1 MGKVIKLNH
10 ITKIEGHARLN
21 VKIDNGV
28 IKKCD
33 LNIFE
38 GNRFFEGIM
47 QCEKYNELPPIAA
60 RICGVCSVVHLLT
73 STKAVEN
80 ALNLKVSKQTKLLR
94 ELIHL
99 GGIIQSH
106 ALHLYFLALPD
117 YYGFDS
123 AIKMASKHK
132 DKVSR
137 ALRMK
142 KLGNLIVNIVG
153 GRDVHPLTVV
163 VGGISK
169 FPTDDELSMLKK
181 ELRKAR
187 ADFVATVELF
197 NTLKH
202 PKFEF
207 CVDYY
212 AISDK
217 KRYNIY
223 DGNLHGLVHKKKD
236 KHCTSLCTIPT
247 QDYEKHM
254 KEFFQEKSTAE
265 FAVMEGK
272 TYMVG
277 ALPRFCLN
285 AERLP
290 KKIQKYIKFELPS
303 YNPFHNLNAQ
313 AIETL
318 WCLDRCMEIIDE
330 IGNVKKEK
338 PKKFVV
344 AARKGIGVSEAPRGI
359 LFHNYTLDKDGYC
372 KRSNITTPTSQNLR
386 CMQESVRKFLP
397 SILDKDKEEIK
408 LDVEKLIRA
417 YDPCI
422 SCSTHFL
429 EMNWE

>member
-1 MGKVIKLNH
+1 MGKVIKLDH

-21 VKIDNGV
+21 VKIENGV

-33 LNIFE
+33 LSIFE

-47 QCEKYNELPPIAA
+47 QCEKFNELPQIAA

-73 STKAVEN
+73 STKAAEN
-80 ALNLKVSKQTKLLR
+80 ALNISVSRQTKLLR

-117 YYGFDS
+117 YYGFGS

-132 DKVSR
+132 DKISR

-153 GRDVHPLTVV
+153 GRDVHPLTVII
-163 VGGISK
+163 GGISK
-169 FPTDDELSMLKK
+169 FPTEEELCSLKS
-181 ELRKAR
+181 ELKKAR
-187 ADFVATVELF
+187 ADFVQTVELF
-197 NTLKH
+197 NGLEH
-202 PKFEF
+202 PNFKF

-212 AISDK
+212 AITDP
-217 KRYNIY
+217 KRYNLY
-223 DGNLHGLVHKKKD
+223 DGSIHGLVHEKKNKEP
-236 KHCTSLCTIPT
+236 CGLTTCTIPT
-247 QDYEKHM
+247 IDYEKHM

-290 KKIQKYIKFELPS
+290 KNIQKYIKFDLPS

-313 AIETL
+313 AIESL
-318 WCLDRCMEIIDE
+318 WCVDRCIEIIDE
-330 IGNVKKEK
+330 LGRVKPEK
-338 PKKFVV
+338 PKTYVI

-359 LFHNYTLDKDGYC
+359 LFHNYT
-372 KRSNITTPTSQNLR
+372 
-386 CMQESVRKFLP
+386 
-397 SILDKDKEEIK
+397 
-408 LDVEKLIRA
+408 
-417 YDPCI
+417 
-422 SCSTHFL
+422 
-429 EMNWE
+429 

>member
-21 VKIDNGV
+21 IKIDNGKV
-28 IKKCD
+28 KKCE
-33 LNIFE
+33 LKIFE

-60 RICGVCSVVHLLT
+60 RICGVCSVVHMLT

-80 ALNLKVSKQTKLLR
+80 ALNVKVSKQTKLLR

-132 DKVSR
+132 DKISR

-142 KLGNLIVNIVG
+142 KLGNLIVNVVG

-169 FPTDDELSMLKK
+169 FPSDQELSLLKK
-181 ELRKAR
+181 ELRRAR
-187 ADFVATVELF
+187 EDFVATVELF
-197 NTLKH
+197 NKLKH
-202 PKFEF
+202 PDFKF

-212 AISDK
+212 AITDK
-217 KRYNIY
+217 KRYNLL
-223 DGNLHGLVHKKKD
+223 DGELHGLKFDD
-236 KHCTSLCTIPT
+236 KGCKQKCTIPT
-247 QDYEKHM
+247 NDYEKHM

-265 FAVMEGK
+265 FAIMDGK
-272 TYMVG
+272 TYLVG
-277 ALPRFCLN
+277 ALARFNLN
-285 AERLP
+285 SALLP
-290 KKIQKYIKFELPS
+290 KKIQKYIKFELPNH
-303 YNPFHNLNAQ
+303 NPFYNLNAQ
-313 AIETL
+313 AIESL
-318 WCLDRCMEIIDE
+318 WCVDRCIEIINE
-330 IGNVKKEK
+330 IGSVKIEK
-338 PKKFVV
+338 PKKYVV
-344 AARKGIGVSEAPRGI
+344 SARRGIGVSEAPRGI
-359 LFHNYTLDKDGYC
+359 LFHNYTIDKQGFC
-372 KRSNITTPTSQNLR
+372 KGSNITTPTTQNLR
-386 CMQESVRKFLP
+386 CMQESIREFLP

-429 EMNWE
+429 QMNWE